1 MVKKAKLFKGKE
13 RKSRAEV
20 SEFLAQLSEKV
31 ASGQVIL
38 RQVHD
43 DLVLDLPHSLGMKV
57 TATQKDKRAKGTRH
71 KLTLKLTWS
80 EGDHEEP
87 LALG

>member
-1 MVKKAKLFKGKE
+1 MVKKAKLFTAKE

-20 SEFLAQLSEKV
+20 SKFLSQLSEKV
-31 ASGQVIL
+31 ANGQVIL
-38 RQVHD
+38 RQVND
-43 DLVLDLPHSLGMKV
+43 DLVLELPHSLGMKV
-57 TATQKDKRAKGTRH
+57 KVTQKDKRAKGTRH
-71 KLTLKLTWS
+71 KLTIKLTWS